1 MVSHCLQP
9 FSAPCGQADNCSM
22 PWGLPV
28 LHLGAAS
35 NPCSSRISCGEV
47 VGIPPGVREP
57 PCLSLCMLQ
66 GGGKCSFSFS
76 QACSCKAE
84 AELSNGP
91 GAAPP
96 SSPVLTGCS
105 GAEDGTGGAM
115 VLPMVGCRG
124 RAPRDPQGAQGP
136 SEPTLCPVP
145 LCRSPLA
152 AHGGCGGSKGCGFY
166 PAVLEAHVLGAV
178 LCGTRPVLVAPCS
191 TSQPRAPRWRQ
202 GTRRSS
208 GGSDLPASHCAAF
221 KDST

>member
-1 MVSHCLQP
+1 MQLAQLCCYPTLPLSEMVSHCLQP

-84 AELSNGP
+84 AELSDSP
-91 GAAPP
+91 STAPP
-96 SSPVLTGCS
+96 SSPVPTGCS
-105 GAEDGTGGAM
+105 GAGDGTGGGPWSSPWQGAEAGHPGTLR
-115 VLPMVGCRG
+115 VL
-124 RAPRDPQGAQGP
+124 RDPPNPPCAP
-136 SEPTLCPVP
+136 CLFAEAPWLHTEAAVAAKDAVSTP
-145 LCRSPLA
+145 LCWR
-152 AHGGCGGSKGCGFY
+152 
-166 PAVLEAHVLGAV
+166 HV
-178 LCGTRPVLVAPCS
+178 C
-191 TSQPRAPRWRQ
+191 
-202 GTRRSS
+202 
-208 GGSDLPASHCAAF
+208 
-221 KDST
+221 